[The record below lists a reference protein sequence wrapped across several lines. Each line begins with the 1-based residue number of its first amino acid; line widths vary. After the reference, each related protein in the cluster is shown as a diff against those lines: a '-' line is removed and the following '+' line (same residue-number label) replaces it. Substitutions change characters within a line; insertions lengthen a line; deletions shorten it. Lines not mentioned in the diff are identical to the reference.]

1 MGQSLTRKPYFCTSD
16 TISVNPK
23 KIRFVEVV
31 ISFCKG
37 AGVKEVGSNQ
47 IKHTLLR
54 SRITIETDED
64 TMATTRSE
72 DTWFILQVHL
82 IKMKLHLIKM
92 KKKLFFK
99 VGSKAQCAHEQK
111 KITSDRWILKI
122 MSEDESIEL
131 ENLGNKSFKKKR
143 KNRIKK
149 KTFLTRWESSI

>member
-1 MGQSLTRKPYFCTSD
+1 
-16 TISVNPK
+16 
-23 KIRFVEVV
+23 
-31 ISFCKG
+31 
-37 AGVKEVGSNQ
+37 
-47 IKHTLLR
+47 
-54 SRITIETDED
+54 
-64 TMATTRSE
+64 
-72 DTWFILQVHL
+72 
-82 IKMKLHLIKM
+82 MKLHLIKM

-149 KTFLTRWESSI
+149 KTFLTR

>member
-1 MGQSLTRKPYFCTSD
+1 MFNKKTLFLYQQYH
-16 TISVNPK
+16 ISEPK

-72 DTWFILQVHL
+72 DTWFILQVN
-82 IKMKLHLIKM
+82 KTA
-92 KKKLFFK
+92 FD
-99 VGSKAQCAHEQK
+99 QNQK
-111 KITSDRWILKI
+111 KPFSLTLALKRNVH
-122 MSEDESIEL
+122 M
-131 ENLGNKSFKKKR
+131 NRR
-143 KNRIKK
+143 K
-149 KTFLTRWESSI
+149 